1 MKRCIRKIVSVV
13 LAATLCLAMGSVA
26 FAASPVTGTEEKP
39 AKAYLTKEFQM
50 PEGTTTPTAKF
61 TFNIT
66 PVSVDGKD
74 YDATAH
80 NMPTDTIEM
89 NYTSSSTGA
98 TTAEGVKTYVNS
110 AELFE
115 DQTWP
120 HAGVYKYTITEADG
134 GLTEDTD
141 DSTKETL
148 TNSDAE
154 YTMTVYV
161 KNGANG
167 TYVSAIS
174 VVQTKDDNGDEV
186 GEEGAGTKV
195 DPSQP
200 GTDQEGK
207 PTGGELRFTNTYTKK
222 INVTPVDPENPDP
235 DNPGDTDANDKGLS
249 VKKIVT
255 GDLGDTTK
263 DFKFTVKV
271 TKPSLAS
278 ETVYTAKIMTPGSS
292 TGEEV
297 SFTSGEEKEI
307 TLKHGQELVFT
318 DLYVGTDFVIQE
330 TDSDVSTSNE
340 DVNKY
345 VATTYSKLNNGELVT
360 ASGAASITGKVSEG
374 NDLVSVV
381 NDRNAETPTG
391 ILVNN
396 LPFIMMIAVAACG
409 FAAYITIRRR
419 RAML

>member
-1 MKRCIRKIVSVV
+1 
-13 LAATLCLAMGSVA
+13 
-26 FAASPVTGTEEKP
+26 
-39 AKAYLTKEFQM
+39 M

-74 YDATAH
+74 YDATAQ

-89 NYTSSSTGA
+89 SYSSSSTEA

-141 DSTKETL
+141 DSTVESL

-161 KNGANG
+161 KNGENG

-174 VVQTKDDNGDEV
+174 VVQTKDDKNNEV
-186 GEEGAGTKV
+186 GEEGTGTKV
-195 DPSQP
+195 DPTQP
-200 GTDQEGK
+200 DPKDPTDPSK
-207 PTGGELRFTNTYTKK
+207 GGALRFTNTYTKK
-222 INVTPVDPENPDP
+222 INVTPVDPQNPDP
-235 DNPGDTDANDKGLS
+235 SNPGDTDANDKGLS

-263 DFKFTVKV
+263 GFNFDVTVTSNK
-271 TKPSLAS
+271 LAP
-278 ETVYTAKIMTPGSS
+278 EGTTYTAKVVNPGSADAVA
-292 TGEEV
+292 TYEFE
-297 SFTSGEEKEI
+297 SGKKQTI
-307 TLKHGQELVFT
+307 ALKHGQELVFT

-330 TDSDVSTSNE
+330 TDSDVSTSKT

-345 VATTYSKLNNGELVT
+345 VATTYSKLNNNELAT

-396 LPFIMMIAVAACG
+396 LPFIMMIAVAAFG

>member
-1 MKRCIRKIVSVV
+1 
-13 LAATLCLAMGSVA
+13 
-26 FAASPVTGTEEKP
+26 
-39 AKAYLTKEFQM
+39 M
-50 PEGTTTPTAKF
+50 PEGTTTPKAEF

-66 PVSVDGKD
+66 PVSVDGKA
-74 YDATAH
+74 YDATLQ
-80 NMPTDTIEM
+80 NMPTDTIKM
-89 NYTSSSTGA
+89 NYGSYSEGA

-115 DQTWP
+115 GQTWP

-134 GLTEDTD
+134 GLTEDAD
-141 DSTKETL
+141 ESTVETL

-161 KNGANG
+161 KNGRNG

-174 VVQTKDDNGDEV
+174 VVQTKDDKGGEV
-186 GEEGAGTKV
+186 GEKGAGTKV

-207 PTGGELRFTNTYTKK
+207 PTGGKLRFTNTYTKK
-222 INVTPVDPENPDP
+222 INVTPVDPKNPDP
-235 DNPGDTDANDKGLS
+235 NNPGDTDANDKGLS

-263 DFKFTVKV
+263 GFDFGVTVTSNK
-271 TKPSLAS
+271 LAPAD
-278 ETVYTAKIMTPGSS
+278 TTYTAKVVNPGSKDAVA
-292 TGEEV
+292 TYT
-297 SFTSGEEKEI
+297 FKSGEKKTI
-307 TLKHGQELVFT
+307 ALKHGQELVFT

-330 TDSDVSTSNE
+330 TDSDVSASNI

-345 VATTYSKLNNGELVT
+345 VATTYSKLNDGELAT
-360 ASGAASITGKVSEG
+360 ASGAVSITGKVSEG

-396 LPFIMMIAVAACG
+396 LPFIMMIAVATFG